1 MPKIL
6 ITGRGGCGKSTLV
19 TLLTQKLSKRGKVL
33 VIDTDESNLGICK
46 MLGQQP
52 PKMTLM
58 GCLGGRSE
66 VKVKLLSSSDEKK
79 SVFVD
84 NLTIDRLPDE
94 CLGGRWPVRY
104 LRIGKIERSLEGCAC
119 PMGAVA
125 RTLLKELTV
134 GPDEWVLIDTEAGV
148 EHFGRGVPQ
157 GVDQLVIVVDPS
169 QEALLLA
176 MKAQK
181 LCTDLNKNFKVVLN
195 KADAAAAA
203 YLRQELAA
211 RGMAVAGTIPFLDEI
226 WQANMLGEAL
236 TANMCRE
243 EVEALVTMLVESNGG
258 SAGVGRKY

>member
-19 TLLTQKLSKRGKVL
+19 TLLTRSLNKRGNVL
-33 VIDTDESNLGICK
+33 VLDADESNLGICN
-46 MLGQQP
+46 MLGLQP
-52 PKMTLM
+52 PEMTLM
-58 GCLGGRSE
+58 GVLGGRSKI
-66 VKVKLLSSSDEKK
+66 KVKLLSSPDEEKR
-79 SVFVD
+79 VFVD
-84 NLTIDRLPDE
+84 NLTIDKLPEE

-157 GVDQLVIVVDPS
+157 GVDRVIIVVDPS

-176 MKAQK
+176 IKARK
-181 LCTDLNKNFKVVLN
+181 LCADLNKDYKVVIN

-211 RGMAVAGTIPFLDEI
+211 RGMAVAVTIPFLNKI
-226 WQANMLGEAL
+226 QQANMLGEAL
-236 TANMCRE
+236 TANMGGN
-243 EVEALVTMLVESNGG
+243 EVEALVKMLEE
-258 SAGVGRKY
+258 